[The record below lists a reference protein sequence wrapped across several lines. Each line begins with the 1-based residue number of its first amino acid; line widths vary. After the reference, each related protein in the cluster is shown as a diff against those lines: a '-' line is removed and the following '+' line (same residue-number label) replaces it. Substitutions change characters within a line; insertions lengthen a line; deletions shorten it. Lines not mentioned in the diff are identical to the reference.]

1 MSASPLGPD
10 LPIGLDLG
18 TAFEF
23 LNRITS
29 RWGEICSGAQLE
41 VAGIS
46 RARKVRSALFPATD
60 EGISAAVSKARALNS
75 EGFNI
80 YYCVN
85 PIGPD
90 IRLRPGERPKDVHV
104 AGAVFAFA
112 DGDQDEASRAMSADE
127 SASLHITT
135 GTVPGLRLHTYWE
148 LTEPFIF
155 QGVEGPAALAEWRA
169 AMEGVIAAFGAD
181 KAVKNPSRLMRLPG
195 FVSHAKDGSRVD
207 EIVTWADN
215 GKGAMPVS
223 SIPRGGL
230 PEPTL
235 GVRGEDHSGR
245 SPSST
250 STPYQDRIDARLDAS
265 RIQGHW
271 HANMLYATASLVA
284 MGWSDAAIAEKC
296 GPFCNHGATDPDLLT
311 MINGARQKGFD
322 RNVLSTP
329 SALTT
334 AAAPRRF
341 ELVRASELEFRE
353 PDYIVDGLI
362 ENDSLVEVFGNSGS
376 GKSFFSLDIA
386 ACVAT
391 GRLFHGREVKRGAV
405 IYVAGEGY
413 NGLRRRLTAWEK
425 HCQTSLEGAPLFISK
440 ASAQL
445 LDTASAAA
453 VTTAVDE
460 IAAREGRPAMIIID
474 TLARNFGPGD
484 ENATRDMSAFVAA
497 VDQLKGRY
505 SCSALL
511 IHHTGHS
518 DKDRG
523 RGSAALKA
531 ALDAEFRLER
541 KDEKIDVIAT
551 KMKDAPM
558 PPTLSFKFE
567 SVNLGIDK
575 DGNPISS
582 VVLVETEADEP
593 RKIQKLSDND
603 LFGLKTFRQAAEKS
617 CQLDSEGNF
626 AGLHIED
633 WRTIFYA
640 HSTADNPGT
649 KRKSFNRARKDLV
662 QKHELRVDNDLYWLV
677 GPLAEFEHK
686 QLSASLQARRNA
698 LIADLGG
705 GIMEL
710 QAQTHSTTDQEQ
722 HAGHETL
729 RDSGETID
737 LDPSCETG
745 TQGQGS
751 LDPVPVPVA
760 VPAVGD

>member
-322 RNVLSTP
+322 KNALSAP
-329 SALTT
+329 STRTT
-334 AAAPRRF
+334 GAIQRPF
-341 ELVRASELEFRE
+341 ELVRASDLKFCE
-353 PDYIVDGLI
+353 PDFIVEGLI
-362 ENDSLVEVFGNSGS
+362 ETETLAEVFGSSGA

-386 ACVAT
+386 ASVAT
-391 GRLFHGREVKRGAV
+391 GAPFHSRKVRRGPV

-413 NGLRRRLTAWEK
+413 NGLRRRLTAWER
-425 HCQTSLEGAPLFISK
+425 HGQTSLDGAPLFISMSSAQFLDP
-440 ASAQL
+440 ASA
-445 LDTASAAA
+445 SAFKL
-453 VTTAVDE
+453 AVDE
-460 IAAREGRPAMIIID
+460 IVALEGKPALIIVD

-497 VDQLKGRY
+497 VDQIRKRY
-505 SCSALL
+505 GCTALL
-511 IHHTGHS
+511 VHHTGHG
-518 DKDRG
+518 DKERG

-558 PPTLSFKFE
+558 PPKLSFKFE
-567 SVNLGIDK
+567 SVDLGVNK
-575 DGNPISS
+575 DGSPISS
-582 VVLVETEADEP
+582 VVLVETEVDEP
-593 RKIQKLSDND
+593 RKIQKLNDND
-603 LFGLKTFRQAAEKS
+603 LFGLKTFRQAAEMYG
-617 CQLDSEGNF
+617 QLDNEGNF
-626 AGLHIED
+626 AGLHIEN

-662 QKHELRVDNDLYWLV
+662 QKFELRVDNDFYWLV

-698 LIADLGG
+698 LIADLGS
-705 GIMEL
+705 GIIEL
-710 QAQTHSTTDQEQ
+710 QAQTHSTTDQEER
-722 HAGHETL
+722 AGHETV

-751 LDPVPVPVA
+751 LDPVPVPVD